1 MAEPVLRFSYHGA
14 NRRVLVTGGA
24 GFIGSHLVDALLER
38 GYAVRVYDNLE
49 PQVHGG
55 LREEGKWPAYLS
67 PEAERILGDIRDREA
82 LRRAL
87 QDVDVVVHLAAR
99 VGVGQSMYEIE
110 SYVDVNVRGTA
121 VLLDLLA
128 NERHRVCRLIV
139 ASSMSAYGEG
149 QYECECCGVV
159 YPAGRSEE
167 QLRARDWEIR
177 CPHCGR
183 NTSPKPTPEEKPLSP
198 ASVYAVSKRD
208 QEEMCLAVGRAYNL
222 PTVALRLFNV
232 YGPRQALSNPYT
244 GVVAVFSS
252 RILNGKPPVIY
263 EDGEQRRDFLHVS
276 DAVQAFLLAME
287 GKEAAY
293 RALNVGTGRPIT
305 VRQVAEALISYLRN
319 DLQPEISG
327 QYRAGD
333 IRHCFPAI
341 DRLHALGYHPQVS
354 FAEGLGETVEWIRKQ
369 VAVDRFTTAQKEL
382 ERRRLAM

>member
-1 MAEPVLRFSYHGA
+1 MAELVPRPFYHGA

-67 PEAERILGDIRDREA
+67 PEAERILGDIRDREV

-87 QDVDVVVHLAAR
+87 RDVDVVVHLAAR

-128 NERHRVCRLIV
+128 NERHRVHRLIV

-149 QYECECCGVV
+149 QYECEHCGVV
-159 YPAGRSEE
+159 YPAGRTEE
-167 QLRARDWEIR
+167 QLRARDWEVH
-177 CPHCGR
+177 CPHCGAKVL
-183 NTSPKPTPEEKPLSP
+183 PQPTPEEKPLAP
-198 ASVYAVSKRD
+198 ASVYAISKRD
-208 QEEMCLAVGRAYNL
+208 QEEMCLAVGRAYGL

-232 YGPRQALSNPYT
+232 YGSRQALSNPYT

-252 RILNGKPPVIY
+252 RLLNGNPPVVY
-263 EDGEQRRDFLHVS
+263 EDGQQRRDFLHVS
-276 DAVQAFLLAME
+276 DAVQAFLLAIE
-287 GKEAAY
+287 GENAAY
-293 RALNVGTGRPIT
+293 SALNVGSGRPVT
-305 VRQVAEALISYLRN
+305 VRQIAEALISYLGS
-319 DLQPEISG
+319 DLQPEVSG
-327 QYRAGD
+327 RYRAGD
-333 IRHCFPAI
+333 IRHCFPSI
-341 DRLHALGYHPQVS
+341 ERLHTLGYRPRVS
-354 FAEGLGETVEWIRKQ
+354 FAEGIGETVEWVREQ
-369 VAVDRFTTAQKEL
+369 AAVDRFVAAQQEL
-382 ERRRLAM
+382 ERRRLAV

>member
-1 MAEPVLRFSYHGA
+1 MAELVPRPFYHGA

-87 QDVDVVVHLAAR
+87 RDVDVVVHLAAR

-110 SYVDVNVRGTA
+110 PYVDVNVRGTA

-128 NERHRVCRLIV
+128 NERHRVRRLVV

-149 QYECECCGVV
+149 QYECPRCGVV

-167 QLRARDWEIR
+167 QLRARDWEVR

-183 NTSPKPTPEEKPLSP
+183 EVSPQPTPEEKPLSP

-208 QEEMCLAVGRAYNL
+208 QEEMCLAVGRAYGL

-252 RILNGKPPVIY
+252 RLLNGNPPVVY
-263 EDGEQRRDFLHVS
+263 EDGQQRRDFLHVS

-287 GKEAAY
+287 ETDAAY
-293 RALNVGTGRPIT
+293 GALNVGSGRPIT
-305 VRQVAEALISYLRN
+305 IREVAETLIAHLGSP
-319 DLQPEISG
+319 LQPEVSG

-333 IRHCFPAI
+333 VRHCFPTIERLQAI
-341 DRLHALGYHPQVS
+341 GYRPHVT
-354 FAEGLGETVEWIRKQ
+354 FAEGIGETVEWVREQ
-369 VAVDRFTTAQKEL
+369 VAVDRFATAQQEL
-382 ERRRLAM
+382 ERRRLAV

>member
-1 MAEPVLRFSYHGA
+1 MAELVPRPFYHGA

-87 QDVDVVVHLAAR
+87 RDVDVVVHLAAR

-128 NERHRVCRLIV
+128 NERHRVHRLIV

-149 QYECECCGVV
+149 QYECEHCGVV
-159 YPAGRSEE
+159 YPAGRTEE
-167 QLRARDWEIR
+167 QLRARDWEVH
-177 CPHCGR
+177 CPHCGAKVL
-183 NTSPKPTPEEKPLSP
+183 PQPTPEEKPLAP
-198 ASVYAVSKRD
+198 ASVYAISKRD
-208 QEEMCLAVGRAYNL
+208 QEEMCLAVGRAYGL

-232 YGPRQALSNPYT
+232 YGSRQALSNPYT

-252 RILNGKPPVIY
+252 RLLNGNPPVVY
-263 EDGEQRRDFLHVS
+263 EDGQQRRDFLHVS
-276 DAVQAFLLAME
+276 DAVQAFLLAIE
-287 GKEAAY
+287 GENAAY
-293 RALNVGTGRPIT
+293 SALNVGSGRPVT
-305 VRQVAEALISYLRN
+305 VRQIAEALISYLGS
-319 DLQPEISG
+319 DLQPEVSG
-327 QYRAGD
+327 RYRAGD
-333 IRHCFPAI
+333 IRHCFPSI
-341 DRLHALGYHPQVS
+341 ERLHTLGYRPRVS
-354 FAEGLGETVEWIRKQ
+354 FAEGIGETVEWVREQ
-369 VAVDRFTTAQKEL
+369 AAVDRFAAAQQEL
-382 ERRRLAM
+382 ERRRLAV